1 MITQAYRNLCKIA
14 LMVVM
19 GGYSIAWAQVKVDQ
33 PQFFGLNIATAS
45 KTQVVQALTQQ
56 NFAKIRES
64 YYQCQS
70 YQVNKKLLDADL
82 LRVCYTQAGKLALAE
97 YRIPAFMNAQ
107 KVVDIANI
115 VEDKYGKPSEIE
127 GNAALGNFSAK
138 WQFAKGN
145 QLLVSRGWPDT
156 TVYLDLY
163 HLKNYRQYE
172 RERQAAQQAEV
183 KSRSEKDAKG
193 F

>member
-1 MITQAYRNLCKIA
+1 MRIQPYRSLYKIA
-14 LMVVM
+14 LIIAI
-19 GGYSIAWAQVKVDQ
+19 GIYSIAWAQAKTDQ
-33 PQFFGLNIATAS
+33 PQFFGLNIVIAS
-45 KTQVVQALTQQ
+45 KTQVEKALAQQ
-56 NFAKIRES
+56 GFAKKQKS

-70 YQVNKKLLDADL
+70 YQVNKKILDADL

-107 KVVDIANI
+107 KVVDIATI
-115 VEDKYGKPSEIE
+115 VQDKYGKPSDVE

-138 WQFAKGN
+138 WQFANGN

-172 RERQAAQQAEV
+172 RERQVAQQADI